1 MKFGT
6 IEPVM
11 PIDRRTF
18 LKVSAAAP
26 LGSCAGPPP
35 DPAERE
41 PAVPSFLAGYEDL
54 YRQDPRE
61 ATRKWFD
68 EARFGLFMHYGVY
81 SQLKHGE
88 WVQLRETIPVAEY
101 GKLKDTFDPANFD
114 TDAICDMAVAAGMR
128 YVNLTARHHDS
139 FCLFRT
145 NQTDFTSL
153 DSPARRDLV
162 QELADSCADK
172 GLGLC
177 LYYSYALDWR
187 HPYFYSRE
195 ASQKGEV
202 QWDSA
207 RPAYSEPQPGY
218 KFEKDEDFT
227 HYINFVHAQLEEI
240 LHRYHP
246 AVMWLDPIM
255 GFYSRPDLFPID
267 LTYEIIRKADPG
279 VLICFKQGANG
290 DEDFVAP
297 EREPR
302 AHPRGGTV
310 AQQAW
315 EKNKDKKIE
324 ICDTLQPRVWG
335 YDERDQGKHRT
346 PDDVMAMLEH
356 CENYDAN
363 LLLNTGPLPDG
374 SIHSV
379 DQETL
384 LEVGKRLG

>member
-1 MKFGT
+1 
-6 IEPVM
+6 M
-11 PIDRRTF
+11 PINRRQF
-18 LKVSAAAP
+18 LGSVASGAALSGAALSGCGGPQAPPPAAA
-26 LGSCAGPPP
+26 S
-35 DPAERE
+35 D
-41 PAVPSFLAGYEDL
+41 VPSFLSGYEDL
-54 YRQDPRE
+54 YRENQRE

-81 SQLKHGE
+81 SQLAHGE

-101 GKLKDTFDPANFD
+101 AKLKDSFDPKNFD
-114 TDAICDMAVAAGMR
+114 TDAICDLAAAAGMK

-145 NQTDFTSL
+145 NQTDFNSVGA
-153 DSPARRDLV
+153 PAGRDLV
-162 QELADSCADK
+162 QELADSCDKK

-187 HPYFYSRE
+187 HPYFFSRE
-195 ASQKGEV
+195 ASLEGDV
-202 QWDSA
+202 QWDAA
-207 RPAYSEPQPGY
+207 RPAYDQPQPEY
-218 KFEKDEDFT
+218 LYAKEEDFT
-227 HYINFVHAQLEEI
+227 EYVKFVHAQLEEI

-246 AVMWLDPIM
+246 AVIWLDPIM
-255 GFYSRPDLFPID
+255 GYYSRPDLFPIEQ
-267 LTYEIIRKADPG
+267 TYEIIRAADPG

-302 AHPRGGTV
+302 AHQRGGAV
-310 AQQAW
+310 ALRAW
-315 EKNKDKKIE
+315 EKNEGKKIE

-335 YDERDQGKHRT
+335 YDERNEGEHRT
-346 PDDVMAMLEH
+346 ADEVMAMLEH
-356 CENYDAN
+356 GDKYSAN

-374 SIHSV
+374 SIHPI

>member
-1 MKFGT
+1 MT
-6 IEPVM
+6 
-11 PIDRRTF
+11 IDRRRF
-18 LKVSAAAP
+18 FAAAGGAA
-26 LGSCAGPPP
+26 LGACSSSAPEGQ
-35 DPAERE
+35 PAAQPEVT
-41 PAVPSFLAGYEDL
+41 VPSFLTSYGDL
-54 YRQDPRE
+54 YRQDPRA
-61 ATRKWFD
+61 ATKKWFD

-101 GKLKDTFDPANFD
+101 GKLKDTFDPKNFD
-114 TDAICDMAVAAGMR
+114 TDAICDMAIAAGMK

-145 NQTDFTSL
+145 NESDFTSL
-153 DSPARRDLV
+153 DSLAQRDLV
-162 QELADSCADK
+162 GELADSCAKK

-195 ASQKGEV
+195 AGQKGEV
-202 QWDSA
+202 KWDNG
-207 RPAYSEPQPGY
+207 RPDYKEPQPEY

-227 HYINFVHAQLEEI
+227 NYIKFVHAQMQEI

-246 AVMWLDPIM
+246 AVLWLDPIM
-255 GFYSRPDLFPID
+255 GYYARPDLFPVEM
-267 LTYEIIRKADPG
+267 TYEIIRAADPG

-302 AHPRGGTV
+302 AHTQGGSV
-310 AQQAW
+310 GQMAW
-315 EKNKDKKIE
+315 EKNKGKKIE
-324 ICDTLQPRVWG
+324 ICETLQPKVWG
-335 YDERDQGKHRT
+335 YDERNQGEHRNA
-346 PDDVMAMLEH
+346 DDVMAMLEH
-356 CENYDAN
+356 CGKYSAN

-374 SIHSV
+374 SIHPDDV
-379 DQETL
+379 ATL
-384 LEVGKRLG
+384 LEVGKRL